1 MEEPNSVL
9 EGQIQNSHLE
19 DHIIGIEH
27 QTIEHEEITNEYN
40 STTEVHNGPVK
51 SDNENSTEIGNTA
64 NLSDSQS
71 QDQMDE
77 IEVLHES
84 QPKPILVDNLAEYQ
98 PDSNL
103 TENTAKNPE
112 VETPKQTKPP
122 LAENPTEDQLDS
134 KLTESLGQKPEAPKK
149 QKNSYTRADMIDDLT
164 LLKTKVEQLSNQLA
178 VFQARKMN

>member
-1 MEEPNSVL
+1 M
-9 EGQIQNSHLE
+9 
-19 DHIIGIEH
+19 
-27 QTIEHEEITNEYN
+27 
-40 STTEVHNGPVK
+40 
-51 SDNENSTEIGNTA
+51 
-64 NLSDSQS
+64 SDSQS

-84 QPKPILVDNLAEYQ
+84 EPKPILVDNLAEYQ